1 MYLDIPCRMS
11 GLCLPIRRSIVY
23 GSNVAAASYF
33 LVLVFYRDRYHK
45 RGKDC
50 MISEGK
56 LPCDADSYWQEEC
69 EWVFCA
75 VGLDVAVRR
84 DVVLQTW
91 LCKEANVRHKDIL

>member
-1 MYLDIPCRMS
+1 
-11 GLCLPIRRSIVY
+11 
-23 GSNVAAASYF
+23 
-33 LVLVFYRDRYHK
+33 
-45 RGKDC
+45 

-56 LPCDADSYWQEEC
+56 LPCDADSYWQGEC
-69 EWVFCA
+69 EWVFSA

>member
-1 MYLDIPCRMS
+1 
-11 GLCLPIRRSIVY
+11 
-23 GSNVAAASYF
+23 
-33 LVLVFYRDRYHK
+33 
-45 RGKDC
+45 

-56 LPCDADSYWQEEC
+56 LPCDADSYWQGEC